1 VPVVVLLPC
10 TQLAGLAM
18 TCQKQGTD
26 KKSCKLS
33 ASKLLDQK
41 KGRKGKQARNS
52 KLKRKFQKRKP
63 SSTPSINEKREYPL
77 LLGNIMSLP

>member
-1 VPVVVLLPC
+1 
-10 TQLAGLAM
+10 M

-41 KGRKGKQARNS
+41 KGRKGKQAE
-52 KLKRKFQKRKP
+52 FQ
-63 SSTPSINEKREYPL
+63 IEKKIPKKKAK
-77 LLGNIMSLP
+77 